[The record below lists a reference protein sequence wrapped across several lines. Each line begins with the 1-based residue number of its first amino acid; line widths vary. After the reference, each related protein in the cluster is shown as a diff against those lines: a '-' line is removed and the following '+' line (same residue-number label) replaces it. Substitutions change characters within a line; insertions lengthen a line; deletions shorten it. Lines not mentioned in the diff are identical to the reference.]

1 MVNIFKHIKINT
13 KLFCK
18 ILIIFSILMK
28 LLIDQFYFPNVI
40 KYFNDLLL
48 IFSVIL
54 LGRYK
59 IKIKKECPYVLFFI
73 IIYLIVS
80 FVSSFLNF
88 TSPLLFLWALRN
100 TFRGIIYFILIIEV
114 FNNKDIYNLFKFFFI
129 IQWFSLMFALYQF
142 FILKH
147 HQDFIGGIF
156 GYGDGASL
164 NAFNA
169 MMISYYLSG
178 YLLGKEKN
186 WKLISTLSISII
198 ISALAEEKLS
208 FLFLPII
215 ILVCVMLCKSSIY
228 KKIYISLFV
237 LFIFMC
243 GLLIIYVLYPEMFE
257 TIINLEELFNYSQTT
272 YDEGYRL
279 PRIGSISI
287 ITDLFFHN
295 DLFNTIFGIGFG
307 GAETSS
313 FSFLQSNFYK
323 VYGDYNYRWFT
334 IQWLFIEQG
343 YLGFI
348 SYLLIFLS
356 IFFSLSY
363 KKMKSNVSFDSR
375 LIVVSIIMSIY
386 AIISIWYNSS
396 LKNDSQYLIY
406 FGLSLGF
413 ILPNRKKGVIYE

>member
-1 MVNIFKHIKINT
+1 
-13 KLFCK
+13 
-18 ILIIFSILMK
+18 
-28 LLIDQFYFPNVI
+28 
-40 KYFNDLLL
+40 
-48 IFSVIL
+48 
-54 LGRYK
+54 
-59 IKIKKECPYVLFFI
+59 
-73 IIYLIVS
+73 
-80 FVSSFLNF
+80 
-88 TSPLLFLWALRN
+88 
-100 TFRGIIYFILIIEV
+100 
-114 FNNKDIYNLFKFFFI
+114 
-129 IQWFSLMFALYQF
+129 
-142 FILKH
+142 
-147 HQDFIGGIF
+147 
-156 GYGDGASL
+156 
-164 NAFNA
+164 
-169 MMISYYLSG
+169 
-178 YLLGKEKN
+178 
-186 WKLISTLSISII
+186 
-198 ISALAEEKLS
+198 
-208 FLFLPII
+208 
-215 ILVCVMLCKSSIY
+215 MLCKSSIY